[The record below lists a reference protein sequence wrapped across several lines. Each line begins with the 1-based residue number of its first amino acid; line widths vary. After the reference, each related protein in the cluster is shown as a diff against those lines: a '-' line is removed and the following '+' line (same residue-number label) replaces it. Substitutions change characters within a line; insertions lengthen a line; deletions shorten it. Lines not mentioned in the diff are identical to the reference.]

1 MYRKRHCL
9 QTLFW
14 LLKFVMS
21 ETKEPF
27 FSRTNALLVGTLI
40 SIGDVSVSI
49 VNSLLVGHL
58 WDRTKCPSKSDVK

>member
-27 FSRTNALLVGTLI
+27 VSRTNALLVGTLI

-58 WDRTKCPSKSDVK
+58 

>member
-1 MYRKRHCL
+1 
-9 QTLFW
+9 
-14 LLKFVMS
+14 MS

>member
-14 LLKFVMS
+14 LLKLVMS

-27 FSRTNALLVGTLI
+27 FSRTNAFLVGTLI

-58 WDRTKCPSKSDVK
+58 